1 MTGLAVAGGSFRRS
15 VVKGIACRAGKAELA
30 LPFETVGQIIEYTV
44 YPLPLARPFIAGLG
58 LHEDWP
64 LVSVTLSRSSEPSR
78 TGAPRVA
85 KGILLETAGTAVPW
99 ALEVDEL
106 GSFVEAAL
114 GPRVAVPGLDLPPW
128 IGKASTTEGRTIA
141 WIDVEAMLV
150 ALGTEVAR

>member
-1 MTGLAVAGGSFRRS
+1 V
-15 VVKGIACRAGKAELA
+15 ACRAGKAEIA

-44 YPLPLARPFIAGLG
+44 FALPLARPFIAGLG

-64 LVSVTLSRSSEPSR
+64 LVSITLSRSVEPPR

-85 KGILLETAGTAVPW
+85 KGILLETAGSEVSW

-106 GSFVEAAL
+106 GSFVDVTL

-128 IGKASTTEGRTIA
+128 IGRASTTSGRPIA
-141 WIDVEAMLV
+141 WIDVGAMLI
-150 ALGTEVAR
+150 ALGTEVPR